1 MTDDREETKRI
12 FAKNLNKYIAL
23 NQKQQIDVAKDL
35 NEKPT
40 TLNMWC
46 KGNSLPG
53 TGKLRK
59 IADYFNIG
67 MTDLIEEKQFEDTDD
82 EYSDIVMKIGLHD
95 ERFKK
100 FIIKYDKLSTDN
112 ANSANLFINGRQNKI
127 ALEPKIFNYASYT
140 SEILN
145 LTNNSYYVLRQVHK
159 LTINPP
165 STPTVAADTIW
176 ITFADEGVIELAFP
190 TTVKYIGK
198 IPTVNNGETWEIT
211 IINKVVSIQKVGEG
225 A

>member
-46 KGNSLPG
+46 KGNSLPS

-100 FIIKYDKLSTDN
+100 FIIKYDKLSADKKEV
-112 ANSANLFINGRQNKI
+112 LCDFFEKFI
-127 ALEPKIFNYASYT
+127 
-140 SEILN
+140 
-145 LTNNSYYVLRQVHK
+145 
-159 LTINPP
+159 
-165 STPTVAADTIW
+165 D
-176 ITFADEGVIELAFP
+176 
-190 TTVKYIGK
+190 
-198 IPTVNNGETWEIT
+198 
-211 IINKVVSIQKVGEG
+211 
-225 A
+225 

>member
-46 KGNSLPG
+46 KGNSLPS

-82 EYSDIVMKIGLHD
+82 EYSDIVAKIGLHD

-100 FIIKYDKLSTDN
+100 FIIKYDKLSTDKKEV
-112 ANSANLFINGRQNKI
+112 LCDFFEKFI
-127 ALEPKIFNYASYT
+127 
-140 SEILN
+140 
-145 LTNNSYYVLRQVHK
+145 
-159 LTINPP
+159 
-165 STPTVAADTIW
+165 D
-176 ITFADEGVIELAFP
+176 
-190 TTVKYIGK
+190 
-198 IPTVNNGETWEIT
+198 
-211 IINKVVSIQKVGEG
+211 
-225 A
+225 

>member
-46 KGNSLPG
+46 KGNSLPS

-59 IADYFNIG
+59 IADYFNVG

-100 FIIKYDKLSTDN
+100 FIIKYDKLPTDKKEV
-112 ANSANLFINGRQNKI
+112 LCDFFEKFI
-127 ALEPKIFNYASYT
+127 
-140 SEILN
+140 
-145 LTNNSYYVLRQVHK
+145 
-159 LTINPP
+159 
-165 STPTVAADTIW
+165 D
-176 ITFADEGVIELAFP
+176 
-190 TTVKYIGK
+190 
-198 IPTVNNGETWEIT
+198 
-211 IINKVVSIQKVGEG
+211 
-225 A
+225 

>member
-59 IADYFNIG
+59 IADYFNVG

-100 FIIKYDKLSTDN
+100 FIIKYDKLPTDKKEV
-112 ANSANLFINGRQNKI
+112 LCDFFEKFI
-127 ALEPKIFNYASYT
+127 
-140 SEILN
+140 
-145 LTNNSYYVLRQVHK
+145 
-159 LTINPP
+159 
-165 STPTVAADTIW
+165 D
-176 ITFADEGVIELAFP
+176 
-190 TTVKYIGK
+190 
-198 IPTVNNGETWEIT
+198 
-211 IINKVVSIQKVGEG
+211 
-225 A
+225 

>member
-23 NQKQQIDVAKDL
+23 NQKQQIDVAKGL

-46 KGNSLPG
+46 KGNSLPS

-100 FIIKYDKLSTDN
+100 FIIKYDKLPTDKKEV
-112 ANSANLFINGRQNKI
+112 LCDFFEKFI
-127 ALEPKIFNYASYT
+127 
-140 SEILN
+140 
-145 LTNNSYYVLRQVHK
+145 
-159 LTINPP
+159 
-165 STPTVAADTIW
+165 D
-176 ITFADEGVIELAFP
+176 
-190 TTVKYIGK
+190 
-198 IPTVNNGETWEIT
+198 
-211 IINKVVSIQKVGEG
+211 
-225 A
+225 

>member
-35 NEKPT
+35 NEKPS

-46 KGNSLPG
+46 KGNSLPS

-100 FIIKYDKLSTDN
+100 FIIKYDKLPTDKKEV
-112 ANSANLFINGRQNKI
+112 LCDFFEKFI
-127 ALEPKIFNYASYT
+127 
-140 SEILN
+140 
-145 LTNNSYYVLRQVHK
+145 
-159 LTINPP
+159 
-165 STPTVAADTIW
+165 D
-176 ITFADEGVIELAFP
+176 
-190 TTVKYIGK
+190 
-198 IPTVNNGETWEIT
+198 
-211 IINKVVSIQKVGEG
+211 
-225 A
+225 

>member
-12 FAKNLNKYIAL
+12 FAKNLNKYIDL

-100 FIIKYDKLSTDN
+100 FIIKYDKLSTDKKEV
-112 ANSANLFINGRQNKI
+112 LCDFFEKFI
-127 ALEPKIFNYASYT
+127 
-140 SEILN
+140 
-145 LTNNSYYVLRQVHK
+145 
-159 LTINPP
+159 
-165 STPTVAADTIW
+165 D
-176 ITFADEGVIELAFP
+176 
-190 TTVKYIGK
+190 
-198 IPTVNNGETWEIT
+198 
-211 IINKVVSIQKVGEG
+211 
-225 A
+225 

>member
-46 KGNSLPG
+46 KGNSLPS

-100 FIIKYDKLSTDN
+100 FIIKYDKLSTDKKEV
-112 ANSANLFINGRQNKI
+112 LCDFFEKFI
-127 ALEPKIFNYASYT
+127 
-140 SEILN
+140 
-145 LTNNSYYVLRQVHK
+145 
-159 LTINPP
+159 
-165 STPTVAADTIW
+165 D
-176 ITFADEGVIELAFP
+176 
-190 TTVKYIGK
+190 
-198 IPTVNNGETWEIT
+198 
-211 IINKVVSIQKVGEG
+211 
-225 A
+225 

>member
-46 KGNSLPG
+46 

-100 FIIKYDKLSTDN
+100 FIIKYDKLPTDKKEV
-112 ANSANLFINGRQNKI
+112 LCDFFEKFI
-127 ALEPKIFNYASYT
+127 
-140 SEILN
+140 
-145 LTNNSYYVLRQVHK
+145 
-159 LTINPP
+159 
-165 STPTVAADTIW
+165 D
-176 ITFADEGVIELAFP
+176 
-190 TTVKYIGK
+190 
-198 IPTVNNGETWEIT
+198 
-211 IINKVVSIQKVGEG
+211 
-225 A
+225 

>member
-59 IADYFNIG
+59 IADYFNVG

-82 EYSDIVMKIGLHD
+82 EYSDIVMKIELHD

-100 FIIKYDKLSTDN
+100 FIIKYDKLSTDKKEV
-112 ANSANLFINGRQNKI
+112 LCDFFEKFI
-127 ALEPKIFNYASYT
+127 
-140 SEILN
+140 
-145 LTNNSYYVLRQVHK
+145 
-159 LTINPP
+159 
-165 STPTVAADTIW
+165 D
-176 ITFADEGVIELAFP
+176 
-190 TTVKYIGK
+190 
-198 IPTVNNGETWEIT
+198 
-211 IINKVVSIQKVGEG
+211 
-225 A
+225 

>member
-100 FIIKYDKLSTDN
+100 FIIKYDKLSTDKKEV
-112 ANSANLFINGRQNKI
+112 LCDFCEKFI
-127 ALEPKIFNYASYT
+127 
-140 SEILN
+140 
-145 LTNNSYYVLRQVHK
+145 
-159 LTINPP
+159 
-165 STPTVAADTIW
+165 D
-176 ITFADEGVIELAFP
+176 
-190 TTVKYIGK
+190 
-198 IPTVNNGETWEIT
+198 
-211 IINKVVSIQKVGEG
+211 
-225 A
+225 

>member
-23 NQKQQIDVAKDL
+23 NQKQQIDVAKGL

-46 KGNSLPG
+46 KGNSLPS

-100 FIIKYDKLSTDN
+100 FIIKYDKLSTDKKEV
-112 ANSANLFINGRQNKI
+112 LCDFFEKFI
-127 ALEPKIFNYASYT
+127 
-140 SEILN
+140 
-145 LTNNSYYVLRQVHK
+145 
-159 LTINPP
+159 
-165 STPTVAADTIW
+165 D
-176 ITFADEGVIELAFP
+176 
-190 TTVKYIGK
+190 
-198 IPTVNNGETWEIT
+198 
-211 IINKVVSIQKVGEG
+211 
-225 A
+225 